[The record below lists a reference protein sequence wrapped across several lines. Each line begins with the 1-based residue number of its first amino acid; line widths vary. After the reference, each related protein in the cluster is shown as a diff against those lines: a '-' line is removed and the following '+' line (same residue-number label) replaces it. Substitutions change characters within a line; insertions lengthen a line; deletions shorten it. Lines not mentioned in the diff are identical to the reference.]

1 MTKHNTK
8 KASQKATALKKKAT
22 TSSSKDKKNPIPND
36 LGAETKTGQQAVSPT
51 KNLSNTQ
58 PALDSTLAQ
67 KSITPSTNDL
77 REIANTV
84 NPLAQLMRKNK
95 YRAEKR
101 ATENKKS
108 LRDVR
113 LPLAGAVLEKKYKG
127 REISVKVL
135 EIGFE
140 YNGKYYKSLSA
151 VACAITGQHI
161 SGYHF
166 FGL

>member
-8 KASQKATALKKKAT
+8 KASQKATTLKKKAT
-22 TSSSKDKKNPIPND
+22 IPSSNNKQNSIPHD
-36 LGAETKTGQQAVSPT
+36 LGTETKAEQSILHAPPLPD
-51 KNLSNTQ
+51 NQ
-58 PALDSTLAQ
+58 PALDPIPAQ
-67 KSITPSTNDL
+67 KPITPSTNDL

-101 ATENKKS
+101 ATENRKS

-127 REISVKVL
+127 REIAVKVL

>member
-1 MTKHNTK
+1 MTKYNTK
-8 KASQKATALKKKAT
+8 KASQKTTALKKKAT
-22 TSSSKDKKNPIPND
+22 TPSSKNTKNLIPLD
-36 LGAETKTGQQAVSPT
+36 LGAEIKAGQAILPSKP
-51 KNLSNTQ
+51 LPDTQ
-58 PALDSTLAQ
+58 PALAPAPTQ
-67 KSITPSTNDL
+67 KPATFSTNDL

-101 ATENKKS
+101 STENKKS

-127 REISVKVL
+127 REIAVKVL

-140 YNGKYYKSLSA
+140 YDGKYYKSLSA

>member
-8 KASQKATALKKKAT
+8 KASQKAMTLKKQGT
-22 TSSSKDKKNPIPND
+22 PSSSKNKKNPGPHD
-36 LGAETKTGQQAVSPT
+36 LGTETKAGQSILPAKP
-51 KNLSNTQ
+51 LPDTQ

-67 KSITPSTNDL
+67 ESITPSTNDL
-77 REIANTV
+77 REIANAV

-127 REISVKVL
+127 REIAVKVL

>member
-8 KASQKATALKKKAT
+8 KIFQTATVLKKKAT
-22 TSSSKDKKNPIPND
+22 TPSSKDKKNSGPHEW
-36 LGAETKTGQQAVSPT
+36 GTETNAGQTVSPI
-51 KNLSNTQ
+51 KNLSDTQ
-58 PALDSTLAQ
+58 PALAPTPAQ
-67 KSITPSTNDL
+67 KPATLSANDL

-101 ATENKKS
+101 STENKKS

-127 REISVKVL
+127 REIAVKVL

>member
-8 KASQKATALKKKAT
+8 KASQKATALKKT
-22 TSSSKDKKNPIPND
+22 TFSSKNKKKPVPHELGEETKAGQSILPAKPLPDTQLVIAPIP
-36 LGAETKTGQQAVSPT
+36 
-51 KNLSNTQ
+51 
-58 PALDSTLAQ
+58 AQ
-67 KSITPSTNDL
+67 KPTISSTNDL

-95 YRAEKR
+95 YRSEKR
-101 ATENKKS
+101 ATENRKS

-127 REISVKVL
+127 REIAVKVL

-140 YNGKYYKSLSA
+140 HNGKY
-151 VACAITGQHI
+151 
-161 SGYHF
+161 

>member
-22 TSSSKDKKNPIPND
+22 TPSSKNKKDPVPHD
-36 LGAETKTGQQAVSPT
+36 LGTETKAGQSILPAKP
-51 KNLSNTQ
+51 LPDTQ
-58 PALDSTLAQ
+58 PTIDSVPTQ
-67 KSITPSTNDL
+67 KPTIPSTNDL

-101 ATENKKS
+101 STENKKS

-127 REISVKVL
+127 REIAVKVL

>member
-22 TSSSKDKKNPIPND
+22 TPSFKDKKNFVPHGLEKEIK
-36 LGAETKTGQQAVSPT
+36 AGQSI
-51 KNLSNTQ
+51 LSAKPLPDTQ
-58 PALDSTLAQ
+58 PALAPTPAQ
-67 KSITPSTNDL
+67 KPATLSTNDL

-127 REISVKVL
+127 REIAVKVL

>member
-22 TSSSKDKKNPIPND
+22 TPSSKNKKNPAPHD
-36 LGAETKTGQQAVSPT
+36 LGTETKAGQSILPAKP
-51 KNLSNTQ
+51 LPDTQ

-67 KSITPSTNDL
+67 ESITPSTNDL

-84 NPLAQLMRKNK
+84 NPLAQLMCKNK

-127 REISVKVL
+127 QEISVKVL

>member
-1 MTKHNTK
+1 MTKYNTK
-8 KASQKATALKKKAT
+8 KVSQKATALKKKAIT
-22 TSSSKDKKNPIPND
+22 PSSKNKKNLIPLD
-36 LGAETKTGQQAVSPT
+36 LGTETKAGQSILPAKP
-51 KNLSNTQ
+51 LPDTQ
-58 PALDSTLAQ
+58 PAIDSVPMQ
-67 KSITPSTNDL
+67 KPTIPSTNDL

-101 ATENKKS
+101 STENRKS
-108 LRDVR
+108 LWDVR
-113 LPLAGAVLEKKYKG
+113 LPLVGAVLEKKYKG

-140 YNGKYYKSLSA
+140 YNGKYFKSLSA

>member
-22 TSSSKDKKNPIPND
+22 TLSSKNKKNPGPHG
-36 LGAETKTGQQAVSPT
+36 LGTDTKAGQAILHT
-51 KNLSNTQ
+51 KLRPDTQ

-67 KSITPSTNDL
+67 KSITPSTNAL

-101 ATENKKS
+101 ATGNKTG
-108 LRDVR
+108 LGDVP

-127 REISVKVL
+127 REIAVKVL

>member
-8 KASQKATALKKKAT
+8 KASQKATALKKKANT
-22 TSSSKDKKNPIPND
+22 PSSKDKKNSGPHG
-36 LGAETKTGQQAVSPT
+36 LGAETKAGQTVSLI
-51 KNLSNTQ
+51 KNLSDTQ
-58 PALDSTLAQ
+58 PALAPTPAQ
-67 KSITPSTNDL
+67 KPAIPSTNDL

-127 REISVKVL
+127 REIAVKVL

>member
-22 TSSSKDKKNPIPND
+22 TSSSKNKKDFGLHD
-36 LGAETKTGQQAVSPT
+36 LGTETKAGQSIVPAKP
-51 KNLSNTQ
+51 LLDTQ
-58 PALDSTLAQ
+58 PALDPTPAQ
-67 KSITPSTNDL
+67 KPIISSTNDL

-140 YNGKYYKSLSA
+140 YDGKYYKSLSA

-161 SGYHF
+161 SGYYF

>member
-8 KASQKATALKKKAT
+8 KASQEATALKKKAI
-22 TSSSKDKKNPIPND
+22 TSSSKNKKN
-36 LGAETKTGQQAVSPT
+36 TGPHGWREEIKAGQAILPA
-51 KNLSNTQ
+51 KPRPDTQ
-58 PALDSTLAQ
+58 PALDSTPAQ
-67 KSITPSTNDL
+67 KPIISSINDL

-127 REISVKVL
+127 REIRKDS
-135 EIGFE
+135 F
-140 YNGKYYKSLSA
+140 
-151 VACAITGQHI
+151 
-161 SGYHF
+161 
-166 FGL
+166 

>member
-22 TSSSKDKKNPIPND
+22 TPSSKDKKNSGPHEW
-36 LGAETKTGQQAVSPT
+36 GTETKAGQAILHT
-51 KNLSNTQ
+51 KLRPDTQ

-67 KSITPSTNDL
+67 KSITPSTNAL

-95 YRAEKR
+95 YRAERR
-101 ATENKKS
+101 ATENRKS

-127 REISVKVL
+127 REITVKVL

>member
-22 TSSSKDKKNPIPND
+22 TFSSKNKKKPVPHELGEETKAGQSILPAKPLPDTQLVIAPIP
-36 LGAETKTGQQAVSPT
+36 
-51 KNLSNTQ
+51 
-58 PALDSTLAQ
+58 AQ
-67 KSITPSTNDL
+67 KPTIPSTNDL

-95 YRAEKR
+95 YRSEKR

-108 LRDVR
+108 LREVR

>member
-22 TSSSKDKKNPIPND
+22 TSSSKNKKDFGLHD
-36 LGAETKTGQQAVSPT
+36 LGAEIKTGQSVLPT
-51 KNLSNTQ
+51 KPLPDTQ
-58 PALDSTLAQ
+58 PVINAAPTQ
-67 KSITPSTNDL
+67 KPTIPSTNDL

-127 REISVKVL
+127 REIAVKVL

>member
-8 KASQKATALKKKAT
+8 KASQKATSLKKKAT
-22 TSSSKDKKNPIPND
+22 TSSSKNKKNPVPHD
-36 LGAETKTGQQAVSPT
+36 LGTETKAGQSI
-51 KNLSNTQ
+51 L
-58 PALDSTLAQ
+58 PA
-67 KSITPSTNDL
+67 KPSITPSTNDL

-101 ATENKKS
+101 ATENRKA

-127 REISVKVL
+127 REIAVKVL

>member
-1 MTKHNTK
+1 MTQHNTK

-22 TSSSKDKKNPIPND
+22 TPSSKNKKNPVPHD
-36 LGAETKTGQQAVSPT
+36 LGTETKAGQSILHAKP
-51 KNLSNTQ
+51 LPDTQ
-58 PALDSTLAQ
+58 PALDSTPAQ
-67 KSITPSTNDL
+67 EPIIPSANDL

-101 ATENKKS
+101 ATENRKS

-127 REISVKVL
+127 QEISVKVL

>member
-8 KASQKATALKKKAT
+8 KASQKSTALKKKAT
-22 TSSSKDKKNPIPND
+22 TPSSKDKKNPIPHK
-36 LGAETKTGQQAVSPT
+36 LGAEIKAGQSILPAKP
-51 KNLSNTQ
+51 LPDTQ
-58 PALDSTLAQ
+58 PTIDSVPTQ
-67 KSITPSTNDL
+67 KPTIPSTNDL

-95 YRAEKR
+95 YRAENR
-101 ATENKKS
+101 ATENKKT

-127 REISVKVL
+127 REIAVKVL

>member
-8 KASQKATALKKKAT
+8 KVSQKAIALKKKAT
-22 TSSSKDKKNPIPND
+22 TPSSKNKKNPVPHD
-36 LGAETKTGQQAVSPT
+36 LGTETKAGQSILPAKP
-51 KNLSNTQ
+51 LPDTQ
-58 PALDSTLAQ
+58 PALDSALAQ

-127 REISVKVL
+127 QEISVKVL

>member
-8 KASQKATALKKKAT
+8 KASQKATVLKKKAT
-22 TSSSKDKKNPIPND
+22 TPSSKNKQNLIPLD
-36 LGAETKTGQQAVSPT
+36 LGAEIKAGQSILPS
-51 KNLSNTQ
+51 KPLPDTQ
-58 PALDSTLAQ
+58 PALAPAPTQ
-67 KSITPSTNDL
+67 KPATFSTNDL

-127 REISVKVL
+127 REIAVKVL

>member
-8 KASQKATALKKKAT
+8 KTSQKVTALKKKAT
-22 TSSSKDKKNPIPND
+22 TPSSKDKKNSGPHEW
-36 LGAETKTGQQAVSPT
+36 GTETKAGQTVLLI
-51 KNLSNTQ
+51 KNLSDTQ
-58 PALDSTLAQ
+58 PALAPAPAQ
-67 KSITPSTNDL
+67 ETITPSTNDL

-101 ATENKKS
+101 ALENKKS

-127 REISVKVL
+127 REIAVKVL

>member
-22 TSSSKDKKNPIPND
+22 TPSSKNKKNPAPHD
-36 LGAETKTGQQAVSPT
+36 LGTETKAGQAILPA
-51 KNLSNTQ
+51 NPLPDTQ
-58 PALDSTLAQ
+58 PALDFTLAQ
-67 KSITPSTNDL
+67 ESITPSTNDL

-101 ATENKKS
+101 ATENRKS

>member
-1 MTKHNTK
+1 MTKYNTK
-8 KASQKATALKKKAT
+8 KVSQKATALKQKAT
-22 TSSSKDKKNPIPND
+22 TPSSKNKKNPVLHG
-36 LGAETKTGQQAVSPT
+36 LGEETKAGQSILPAKP
-51 KNLSNTQ
+51 LPDTQ
-58 PALDSTLAQ
+58 PTIDSVSTQ
-67 KSITPSTNDL
+67 KPAPLSTNDL

-101 ATENKKS
+101 STENKKS

-127 REISVKVL
+127 REIAVKVL

>member
-22 TSSSKDKKNPIPND
+22 TPSSKNKKNPAPHD
-36 LGAETKTGQQAVSPT
+36 LGTETKAGQSILPAKP
-51 KNLSNTQ
+51 LPDTQ

-67 KSITPSTNDL
+67 ESITPSTNDL

-127 REISVKVL
+127 QEISVKVL

>member
-22 TSSSKDKKNPIPND
+22 TPSSKKKKNPVPHD
-36 LGAETKTGQQAVSPT
+36 LEAETKTGQSVSPT
-51 KNLSNTQ
+51 KPLPDTQ
-58 PALDSTLAQ
+58 PVIDAAPTQ
-67 KSITPSTNDL
+67 KPITPSTNDL

-101 ATENKKS
+101 SAENKKS

-113 LPLAGAVLEKKYKG
+113 LPLAGAVLEKKYKW

>member
-8 KASQKATALKKKAT
+8 KASQKATSLKKKAT
-22 TSSSKDKKNPIPND
+22 TSSSKNKKNPVPHD
-36 LGAETKTGQQAVSPT
+36 LGTETKAGQSILPAKPLPDTQLVLAPT
-51 KNLSNTQ
+51 
-58 PALDSTLAQ
+58 PEQ

-101 ATENKKS
+101 ATENRKA

-127 REISVKVL
+127 REIAVKVL

>member
-1 MTKHNTK
+1 MTKYNTK
-8 KASQKATALKKKAT
+8 KVSQKATALKKKAIT
-22 TSSSKDKKNPIPND
+22 PSSKNKKNLIPLD
-36 LGAETKTGQQAVSPT
+36 LGAEIKAGQSILPAKP
-51 KNLSNTQ
+51 LLDTQ
-58 PALDSTLAQ
+58 PAINSVPTQ
-67 KSITPSTNDL
+67 KPAPLSTNDL

-101 ATENKKS
+101 STENKKS

-127 REISVKVL
+127 REIAVKVL

>member
-1 MTKHNTK
+1 MTKYNTK
-8 KASQKATALKKKAT
+8 KVSQKTTALKKKAIT
-22 TSSSKDKKNPIPND
+22 PSSKNKKNLIPLD
-36 LGAETKTGQQAVSPT
+36 LGAEIKAGQSILPAKP
-51 KNLSNTQ
+51 LPDTQ
-58 PALDSTLAQ
+58 PAIDSVPTQ
-67 KSITPSTNDL
+67 KPTIPSTNAL

-101 ATENKKS
+101 SAENKKS

-127 REISVKVL
+127 REIAVKVL

>member
-22 TSSSKDKKNPIPND
+22 PSSSKNKKNSGPHD
-36 LGAETKTGQQAVSPT
+36 LGTETKAGQSILPAKP
-51 KNLSNTQ
+51 LPDTQ
-58 PALDSTLAQ
+58 PAIDSVPTQ
-67 KSITPSTNDL
+67 KPTIPSTNDL

-101 ATENKKS
+101 ASENKKS

-127 REISVKVL
+127 QEISVKVL

>member
-8 KASQKATALKKKAT
+8 KASQKAMTLKKQGT
-22 TSSSKDKKNPIPND
+22 PSSSKNKKNSGPHEW
-36 LGAETKTGQQAVSPT
+36 GTETKVGQTVLLI
-51 KNLSNTQ
+51 KNLSDTQ
-58 PALDSTLAQ
+58 PALDSTPAQ
-67 KSITPSTNDL
+67 KPTIPSTNDL

-84 NPLAQLMRKNK
+84 NPLAQLIRKNK

-101 ATENKKS
+101 STENKKS

-127 REISVKVL
+127 QEISVKVL

>member
-8 KASQKATALKKKAT
+8 KASQKATVLKKKAT
-22 TSSSKDKKNPIPND
+22 TPSSKNKKNLIPLD
-36 LGAETKTGQQAVSPT
+36 LGAEIKAGQSILPAKP
-51 KNLSNTQ
+51 LPDTQ
-58 PALDSTLAQ
+58 PALAPAPAQ
-67 KSITPSTNDL
+67 KPATLSTNDL

-101 ATENKKS
+101 TTENKKS

-127 REISVKVL
+127 QEISVKVL

-151 VACAITGQHI
+151 VARAITGQHI

>member
-22 TSSSKDKKNPIPND
+22 TLSSKNKKNPAPHD
-36 LGAETKTGQQAVSPT
+36 LGTETKAGQSILPAKP
-51 KNLSNTQ
+51 LPDTQ

-67 KSITPSTNDL
+67 ESITPSTNDL

-127 REISVKVL
+127 QEISVKVL

>member
-1 MTKHNTK
+1 MTNHNTK

-22 TSSSKDKKNPIPND
+22 TLSSKNKKNPGPHG
-36 LGAETKTGQQAVSPT
+36 LGTDTKAGQAILHT
-51 KNLSNTQ
+51 KLRPDTQ

-67 KSITPSTNDL
+67 KSITPSTNAL

-101 ATENKKS
+101 ATENRKA

-127 REISVKVL
+127 REIAVKVL

>member
-8 KASQKATALKKKAT
+8 KVSQKAIALKKKAT
-22 TSSSKDKKNPIPND
+22 TPSSKNKKNPVPHD
-36 LGAETKTGQQAVSPT
+36 LGTETKAGQSILPAKP
-51 KNLSNTQ
+51 LPDTQ
-58 PALDSTLAQ
+58 PTIDSVPTQ
-67 KSITPSTNDL
+67 KPTIPSTNDL

-101 ATENKKS
+101 STENKKS

-127 REISVKVL
+127 REIAVKVL

-140 YNGKYYKSLSA
+140 YDGKYYKSLSA

>member
-8 KASQKATALKKKAT
+8 KVSQKATALKKKAT
-22 TSSSKDKKNPIPND
+22 TPSSKNKKNPVPHD
-36 LGAETKTGQQAVSPT
+36 LGAEIKAGQSILPAKP
-51 KNLSNTQ
+51 LPDTQ

-127 REISVKVL
+127 REIAVKVL

>member
-1 MTKHNTK
+1 MTKLNTK
-8 KASQKATALKKKAT
+8 KASQKATALKKKVT
-22 TSSSKDKKNPIPND
+22 PPSSKNKKNLVPRD
-36 LGAETKTGQQAVSPT
+36 LGAETKIGQSVPPT
-51 KNLSNTQ
+51 KNLLDTQ
-58 PALDSTLAQ
+58 PAIDSSPTQ
-67 KSITPSTNDL
+67 KPATFSSNDL

-101 ATENKKS
+101 ATEDKKP

-127 REISVKVL
+127 REIAVKVL

>member
-8 KASQKATALKKKAT
+8 KVSQKAIALKKKAT
-22 TSSSKDKKNPIPND
+22 TLSSKNKKNPGPHGLEKEIK
-36 LGAETKTGQQAVSPT
+36 AGQSILHAKPLPD
-51 KNLSNTQ
+51 NQ
-58 PALDSTLAQ
+58 PALAPTPVQ
-67 KSITPSTNDL
+67 KLIIPSTNDL

-127 REISVKVL
+127 QEISVKVL